1 MITKHLENTLLA
13 RPLLLD
19 VFGIG
24 SAVSGAAGAAASI
37 TSTHSTNQANKEIA
51 KETNETQLKIHE
63 DDRKF
68 NAEEA
73 EKSREFNAE
82 EAEKARQFNAEE
94 AQKSREWN
102 SESEVMK
109 RRADAGLNT
118 AVTGESG
125 TTGGSS
131 ASATGPAASSSQA
144 SAPSSPL
151 LVTPQMQPLPIG
163 EAVTNYI
170 DTLLNVAKTRTDI
183 LGGKAQAKRDLAQAD
198 YTAEQAEHQRIIN
211 EWTPQTCRATF
222 DNLVSKT
229 NLNKADIDL
238 KNANLEALKTQMD
251 NYFIQG
257 VATYYDMVVSIQ
269 DVNQRA
275 NFFLA
280 NFPLEYERLHQDAKK
295 FEAEWKQR
303 GFDLSYKWG
312 SHKKNVNGWNVNISA
327 NAHRGRSGDSSTS
340 EIESN
345 GAGTRVTDSDGDVV
359 SNTSQ
364 AKKLV
369 EEASKYLG
377 GFGFNAGG
385 SYDYHNETKNYFRN
399 EDAYNIFV
407 EMQGCINIAQSPS
420 YSKAQQDQA
429 LRRLNNL
436 TLSAEAYKFFIMNMG
451 KVKRFPQQVQQD
463 FEDQQLSDE
472 Y

>member
-1 MITKHLENTLLA
+1 MITKYLENTHIA
-13 RPLLLD
+13 KPLLLD

-37 TSTHSTNQANKEIA
+37 TSTHLTNQANKEIA

-73 EKSREFNAE
+73 EKTREFNAE

-109 RRADAGLNT
+109 RRAEAGLNT
-118 AVTGESG
+118 AVTGDSG
-125 TTGGSS
+125 TSGGSS
-131 ASATGPAASSSQA
+131 ASASGPSASGPSA
-144 SAPSSPL
+144 SAPSAPS

-170 DTLLNVAKTRTDI
+170 DTLLNVAKTRSDI

-198 YTAEQAEHQRIIN
+198 FTAEQAEHQRIIN
-211 EWTPQTCRATF
+211 DWTPQTCRATF

-229 NLNKADIDL
+229 DLNKADINL
-238 KNANLEALKTQMD
+238 KNANLEALQTQMD

-257 VATYYDMVVSIQ
+257 VSTYYDMVVSIE

-280 NFPLEYERLHQDAKK
+280 NFPLEYERLHQDAQK

-312 SHKKNVNGWNVNISA
+312 SHKKSSKGWNVGLKGSG
-327 NAHRGRSGDSSTS
+327 HRGRSGDTSSGTS
-340 EIESN
+340 NEIID
-345 GAGTRVTDSDGDVV
+345 GTIIHDSDGDQINHSQRAREFAEKALKSVGGV
-359 SNTSQ
+359 GLTINGGYDDHTETS
-364 AKKLV
+364 
-369 EEASKYLG
+369 
-377 GFGFNAGG
+377 
-385 SYDYHNETKNYFRN
+385 NYFRN
-399 EDAYNIFV
+399 EDAYNVFV
-407 EMQGCINIAQSPS
+407 EMQGCINIAKSPS

-429 LRRLNNL
+429 LRRLNKL

-451 KVKRFPQQVQQD
+451 KVKRFPKQLQQD

>member
-1 MITKHLENTLLA
+1 MITKHLENILIA

-24 SAVSGAAGAAASI
+24 SAVSGAVGAAASI
-37 TSTHSTNQANKEIA
+37 TSTHLTNEANKEIA

-63 DDRKF
+63 DDR
-68 NAEEA
+68 A
-73 EKSREFNAE
+73 FNAE

-94 AQKSREWN
+94 AQKAREWN

-109 RRADAGLNT
+109 RRAEAGLNT
-118 AVTGESG
+118 AITGENG
-125 TTGGSS
+125 TSGGSS
-131 ASATGPAASSSQA
+131 ASATGPSA
-144 SAPSSPL
+144 SAPSAPS

-170 DTLLNVAKTRTDI
+170 DTLLDVAKTRSDI
-183 LGGKAQAKRDLAQAD
+183 LGGKAQAKRDLAQAY
-198 YTAEQAEHQRIIN
+198 YTAEQVEHQRIIN

-222 DNLVSKT
+222 DNLISKT
-229 NLNKADIDL
+229 NLNKADISL
-238 KNANLEALKTQMD
+238 KDANLEALNTQMD
-251 NYFIQG
+251 NFFIQG
-257 VATYYDMVVSIQ
+257 VSTYYNMVVSIE

-280 NFPLEYERLHQDAKK
+280 NFPLEYERLHQDAQK

-312 SHKKNVNGWNVNISA
+312 SHKKSVKGWNVGLKGNG
-327 NAHRGRSGDSSTS
+327 HRGRSGDTSSGS
-340 EIESN
+340 WEEN
-345 GAGTRVTDSDGDVV
+345 GAGTKVTDSDGDVV
-359 SNTSQ
+359 SNSSK
-364 AKKLV
+364 ARRFA
-369 EEASKYLG
+369 EEALKSVG
-377 GFGFNAGG
+377 GVGLTINGG
-385 SYDYHNETKNYFRN
+385 YDDHNEISNSFRN

-407 EMQGCINIAQSPS
+407 EMQGCINIAKSPS
-420 YSKAQQDQA
+420 YSKDQQDQA
-429 LRRLNNL
+429 LRRLNKL